1 MSRRILGLIPA
12 RGGSKGIPRK
22 NVRELGG
29 KPLIAHSI
37 EAGLDSAMIE
47 SVVVSSDDPEIISVS
62 KTHGADV
69 PFQRPDS
76 LATDDAATAPVVAHA
91 IETLETTY
99 DLVVLLQPT
108 SPLRTAKHI
117 DEAVNRYLSSDA
129 DSLVSVY
136 QDHTYRWQ
144 QTGDGAERIDTVS
157 GRKRRQ
163 DMDPEY
169 VENGAIYI
177 VSTDQFFEEQNFSF
191 GRTVLYEMTETASID
206 IDAPDDLRLAECL
219 VNVADP

>member
-1 MSRRILGLIPA
+1 MIPA

-29 KPLIAHSI
+29 KPLVAHSI

-99 DLVVLLQPT
+99 NLVVLLQPT

-117 DEAVNRYLSSDA
+117 DGAVDQYLSSDA
-129 DSLVSVY
+129 DTLVSVY
-136 QDHTYRWQ
+136 QDHAYRWQ
-144 QTGDGAERIDTVS
+144 RTKNGAERIDPVT

-163 DMDPEY
+163 EMDPEY

-177 VSTDQFFEEQNFSF
+177 VPTGRFLEELSFSF
-191 GRTVLYEMTETASID
+191 GRTALYEMTEVASVD
-206 IDAPDDLRLAECL
+206 IDTPDDLRLANCL
-219 VNVADP
+219 LDSDTS